1 MNLIRR
7 GLWMKV
13 VKTNGSLTTATR
25 SNSYRWTNWQVFK
38 LSLDS
43 IYSFTYFILVTNF
56 WNMQNWECCTGA
68 WTRKTM
74 RTMRNCRRSEKQEV
88 TVTWYLNVLSLIFAL
103 LFSNFSIHTRL
114 YWVPWVGLN
123 VTAAVNESLAH
134 EEYNCLFDKIG

>member
-1 MNLIRR
+1 
-7 GLWMKV
+7 
-13 VKTNGSLTTATR
+13 
-25 SNSYRWTNWQVFK
+25 
-38 LSLDS
+38 
-43 IYSFTYFILVTNF
+43 
-56 WNMQNWECCTGA
+56 
-68 WTRKTM
+68 M